1 MTKNTD
7 SRSVTQ
13 VQLPESS
20 YQAMVLI
27 EFHEGDPGEEKNYW
41 GYIPH
46 SFCIA
51 PVLQKGLELIMA
63 AEGLKPGLKKD
74 VTTVSGP
81 FFLMETLFARQAAR
95 LLGI

>member
-27 EFHEGDPGEEKNYW
+27 EFWP
-41 GYIPH
+41 
-46 SFCIA
+46 A
-51 PVLQKGLELIMA
+51 PFEMVRPE
-63 AEGLKPGLKKD
+63 
-74 VTTVSGP
+74 VW
-81 FFLMETLFARQAAR
+81 F
-95 LLGI
+95 